1 MSYLVLHVRPYD
13 FDSDDGRRIS
23 GASVTYL
30 DLDSG
35 ATGPAAVPSSGE
47 LGYAPLTITTTVDI
61 AQDIVQAPA
70 IYDLTFTHRRGKAGR
85 PTLALARAALVRQV
99 DLASL

>member
-30 DLDSG
+30 DLAEPDTSRASDERG
-35 ATGPAAVPSSGE
+35 V
-47 LGYAPLTITTTVDI
+47 APLTISTTVDASRGI
-61 AQDIVQAPA
+61 SQAPG
-70 IYDLTFTHRRGKAGR
+70 IYDLRFTQRRGKGGR
-85 PTLALARAALVRQV
+85 PVLTLTGAQLVRPL
-99 DLASL
+99 DFMEL

>member
-30 DLDSG
+30 DLSEP
-35 ATGPAAVPSSGE
+35 ATPPAGSDERGV
-47 LGYAPLTITTTVDI
+47 APLTITTTVD
-61 AQDIVQAPA
+61 AARGIVQTPG
-70 IYDLTFTHRRGKAGR
+70 IYDLRFTQRRGKAGR
-85 PTLALARAALVRQV
+85 PVLVLADAELVRQV
-99 DLASL
+99 DLSTL

>member
-1 MSYLVLHVRPYD
+1 MSYLVLHMRPYD

-30 DLDSG
+30 DLSAAG
-35 ATGPAAVPSSGE
+35 TPLPASDECGV
-47 LGYAPLTITTTVDI
+47 APLTITTTVDI

-70 IYDLTFTHRRGKAGR
+70 IYDLRFTQRRGKGGR
-85 PTLALARAALVRQV
+85 PTLTLAGAELVRQV
-99 DLASL
+99 DFDAL